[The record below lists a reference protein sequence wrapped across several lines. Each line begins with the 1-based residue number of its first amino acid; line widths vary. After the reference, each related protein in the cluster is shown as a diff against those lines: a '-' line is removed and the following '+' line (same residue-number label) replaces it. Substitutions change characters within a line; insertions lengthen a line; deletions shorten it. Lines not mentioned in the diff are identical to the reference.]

1 MNSISAYDTYI
12 PGDIRNINSLNN
24 TEKAE
29 KTEKSGFCSRLLSCL
44 VSVKNTVL
52 RFIPCLRSKE
62 VWAEKNKEDNKKAYD
77 FIRENLLDKVKNND
91 VEGIFRVQINSKI
104 VDEIKSKP
112 LGYNTVK
119 HLISGKNKNEGHIL
133 SQILLADVRKVE
145 KQINVTEMLRLLK
158 PGVKH
163 DSESIRDFVMER
175 ISFKSDQEKESF
187 LTSMRIIAD
196 IYTEVGKR
204 PCSDCTP
211 YTLAQAIAP
220 SIFDCA
226 TLSAGQPVTAAENIR
241 HYANISPEAG
251 LIILQNW
258 NPKD

>member
-1 MNSISAYDTYI
+1 MNSVSANNAYI

-24 TEKAE
+24 TEQAE

-44 VSVKNTVL
+44 VSVKNTIL
-52 RFIPCLRSKE
+52 RFVPCLRSKE
-62 VWAEKNKEDNKKAYD
+62 VWAEKKREDNKKTYD
-77 FIRENLLDKVKNND
+77 FIEKTLLDKVKNNNVD
-91 VEGIFRVQINSKI
+91 GIFRAQINSKI
-104 VDEIKSKP
+104 AGEIKNKP

-119 HLISGKNKNEGHIL
+119 HLISGKDENAGYIL

-145 KQINVTEMLRLLK
+145 KQINVTEMLRLLN

-163 DSESIRDFVMER
+163 DSQSIRNFVMER
-175 ISFKSDQEKESF
+175 ISFKSDQEKERF

-226 TLSAGQPVTAAENIR
+226 TLRPGKTVTDPENIR
-241 HYANISPEAG
+241 HYANLSPKAG
-251 LIILQNW
+251 LIVLQSW
-258 NPKD
+258 NPKN